1 MIRCFDI
8 LCRVY
13 FKLSAGKP
21 LHLPGEFFS
30 VIPGKD
36 LAFFIYSKLTL
47 YCMVFKG
54 CLDDH
59 IFAKILHPVRSV
71 IVHQDLKALRIECVS
86 IRRVNFLDPVFADRQ
101 MLCQDQGSFI
111 IREIGSVLYRIGI
124 GRYLLHIALVV
135 HVIDLKLRIRKKDC
149 LLCFIILLDD
159 LKLCLE
165 LLIQHHA
172 PYLRRVRK
180 VLCDGHGKIIHRIEV
195 MDGCRLLYDILS
207 VRNRYGQ
214 GISFVICE

>member
-1 MIRCFDI
+1 MR
-8 LCRVY
+8 
-13 FKLSAGKP
+13 G
-21 LHLPGEFFS
+21 
-30 VIPGKD
+30 VI
-36 LAFFIYSKLTL
+36 I
-47 YCMVFKG
+47 
-54 CLDDH
+54 
-59 IFAKILHPVRSV
+59 
-71 IVHQDLKALRIECVS
+71 HQDLKSFRIQRISVWS
-86 IRRVNFLDPVFADRQ
+86 IYFLDPVFADRQ

-111 IREIGSVLYRIGI
+111 IREIGSVLYRIGV

-135 HVIDLKLRIRKKDC
+135 HVIDLKLRIRKKDGF
-149 LLCFIILLDD
+149 LCFIILLDD

-207 VRNRYGQ
+207 VRNRDGQ
-214 GISFVICE
+214 GISFVICK